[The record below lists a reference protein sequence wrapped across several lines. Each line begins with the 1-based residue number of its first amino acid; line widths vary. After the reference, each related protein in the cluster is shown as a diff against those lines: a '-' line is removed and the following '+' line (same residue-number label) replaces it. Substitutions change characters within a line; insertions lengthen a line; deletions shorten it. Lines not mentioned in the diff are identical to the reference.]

1 MTEKFTEE
9 KLNQRIFDLFTEA
22 NVIKSILPSGIVQN
36 DVNGDYDKFRKTML
50 GVSREYFESDMDV
63 TESKLKQW
71 KDSVRELLT
80 DILDHKVLDE

>member
-1 MTEKFTEE
+1 MKEKFTEE

-22 NVIKSILPSGIVQN
+22 NVIKSILPSDIVQN
-36 DVNGDYDKFRKTML
+36 DVNGDYDKFRKAML

-71 KDSVRELLT
+71 KDGVRELLT
-80 DILDHKVLDE
+80 DIADHKSLDK